1 MKVRVA
7 DNGAFIEL
15 LAGGKPE
22 KIRTPAFVY
31 DEGSVLGAVNRLKS
45 IAENLG
51 CKLLFSLKALSLVD
65 ALRLMVPSV
74 DGFAASS
81 LFEASL
87 AREVLRNNGTV
98 HLTSPALR
106 DDELDVLAGL
116 CDYVSFNSLP
126 QWERCQPV
134 VGRGASC
141 GLRVNPQLSFVEDD
155 RYNPCRKHS
164 KLGVPL
170 DALRPL
176 LASGDGK
183 LRGLRGLHFHSNC
196 ESDSLE
202 PLLETVRH
210 LDASVGNFFNDL
222 EWVNLGGGYE
232 YGDGSSHGA
241 LHEAVD
247 LLRRKYG
254 VEVFIEPGEAVVGRS
269 ACIVS
274 SVVDLFDSEGKEVAV
289 LDTTVNHVPQVY
301 EYQYRPEVAGATR
314 PGGYRYILAGA
325 TCLAGDLFGE
335 YGFDAPLAVG
345 SRVIFERTG
354 AYALA
359 RAHMFNGINLPDV
372 YALTAGGEVT
382 LKKRFTYQ
390 DYISR
395 W

>member
-1 MKVRVA
+1 MKVRTA
-7 DNGAFIEL
+7 DNDAFIEL
-15 LAGGKPE
+15 LAAGEPE

-31 DEGSVLGAVNRLKS
+31 DESSVLGAANRLKS
-45 IAENLG
+45 IAEESG

-65 ALRLMVPSV
+65 ALRLMAPSV
-74 DGFAASS
+74 DGFATSS

-87 AREVLRNNGTV
+87 ARAVLRNRGTV

-106 DDELDVLAGL
+106 DDELNDLAGL

-126 QWERCQPV
+126 QWERCRPAFGQ
-134 VGRGASC
+134 GASC

-176 LASGDGK
+176 MAGGDGK

-196 ESDSLE
+196 ESDSFA
-202 PLLETVRH
+202 PLLETVRR
-210 LDASVGNFFNDL
+210 LDDGVGNLFNGL
-222 EWVNLGGGYE
+222 EWVNFGGGYE
-232 YGDGSSHGA
+232 YGVGSSLGPI
-241 LHEAVD
+241 HEAIG

-274 SVVDLFDSEGKEVAV
+274 SVVDLFESEGKELAV
-289 LDTTVNHVPQVY
+289 LDTTVNHMPQVY
-301 EYQYRPEVAGATR
+301 EYQYRPEVAGATLS
-314 PGGYRYILAGA
+314 GGYRYILAGA

-335 YGFDAPLAVG
+335 YGFDFPLAVG
-345 SRVIFERTG
+345 SKVIFKHTG
-354 AYALA
+354 AYTLA
-359 RAHMFNGINLPDV
+359 RAHTFNGINLPDV
-372 YALTAGGEVT
+372 YALTAGGGVT